1 MVSGCLLAPHEATN
15 IVTLERESP
24 VTTDRR
30 RTRKN
35 SAARASHKEKVGVGD
50 STSTK
55 QLPPPQSFSGDAARA
70 VRTGAQSARFRRA
83 RARRNPAPR
92 LPRCLF
98 FWTCKDARR
107 EPSSGDWAGVT
118 ARLSVLSGQSCALGY
133 RAERTAR
140 IRRLRVALRR
150 ASRRLHLIA
159 RRLEPKRARKG
170 PPGPIIR
177 KSSAPRRCGSQLSL
191 HEMRRTLPETCY
203 RFRAVF
209 AARSSAT
216 TVTLFPLTFHLVAR
230 RPEFR
235 ACRGVTYIDRG

>member
-1 MVSGCLLAPHEATN
+1 MQPFSVARWALWKGGEGQLPHGVWVPFGAARSHEHRHTRARKSRHDRSETHPQEQRGEGF
-15 IVTLERESP
+15 TQRESWGGRLD
-24 VTTDRR
+24 VDKT
-30 RTRKN
+30 
-35 SAARASHKEKVGVGD
+35 SA
-50 STSTK
+50 
-55 QLPPPQSFSGDAARA
+55 PPQSFSGDAARA

-107 EPSSGDWAGVT
+107 EPSSGDWASVT

-150 ASRRLHLIA
+150 ARRRLHLIA

-177 KSSAPRRCGSQLSL
+177 KSSAPRRCGS
-191 HEMRRTLPETCY
+191 PDP
-203 RFRAVF
+203 A
-209 AARSSAT
+209 
-216 TVTLFPLTFHLVAR
+216 
-230 RPEFR
+230 
-235 ACRGVTYIDRG
+235 